1 MSSIGLLLGHSLQ
14 DNHHTSGSRI
24 FGVPLDELVERDGT
38 WTILLGSSLGSPL
51 IVPKFI
57 DTIIHAMQRTGMFI
71 RLLIPR
77 RLLRLS
83 TDMKIPGIFRQTG
96 NHKKVVQI
104 AETITNNPS
113 YSNVI
118 FREASGVVLAAIFK
132 KFLRELPEPLL
143 TVKLSHRFIA
153 AASESI

>member
-1 MSSIGLLLGHSLQ
+1 
-14 DNHHTSGSRI
+14 
-24 FGVPLDELVERDGT
+24 
-38 WTILLGSSLGSPL
+38 
-51 IVPKFI
+51 
-57 DTIIHAMQRTGMFI
+57 MFI

-118 FREASGVVLAAIFK
+118 FREASGVVRHFQEI
-132 KFLRELPEPLL
+132 L
-143 TVKLSHRFIA
+143 TGTPRATSHC
-153 AASESI
+153 ETVT